1 MKFEVF
7 EKKTQEIVAESDEI
21 DVLQYLFKP
30 NYQFSLQSKVKSLDK
45 NEGFVNYK
53 LIFAKK

>member
-7 EKKTQEIVAESDEI
+7 EKKNEKIVAESEEI
-21 DVLQYLFKP
+21 DILQYLMKP
-30 NYQFSLQSKVKSLDK
+30 NYEFTLQTQVKSLDET
-45 NEGFVNYK
+45 EGFVNYK